1 MNHDQKKQLLLGL
14 LKWASVF
21 LLPFIWPLLKG
32 KYKLGFILLIASSFG
47 FWVMAATS
55 FFGIYYAFF
64 YKETRSINGTN
75 HRDHDDDHI
84 NSSKNS
90 KRKTVNS

>member
-1 MNHDQKKQLLLGL
+1 MNPDQKKQLLLGL

-21 LLPFIWPLLKG
+21 LLPFIWPLLRG

-47 FWVMAATS
+47 FLVIAATS

-75 HRDHDDDHI
+75 HRDNYDDNI
-84 NSSKNS
+84 NISRNS